1 MYSLTINELN
11 MDKQTISI
19 INGVEISAV
28 SDENHNIFVPV
39 KPICQA
45 IGVDPEAQ
53 RQRILRHYIL
63 SSTAFTLK
71 VVASDE
77 KEREMLCL
85 PLEFIYGWL
94 FTIDAN
100 LIAEARR
107 EKVAAFQRE
116 CYDVLYRHFAGF
128 LRRRVEENEAEI
140 AALKAVNEA
149 ISLEKEAKAA
159 RRKAEERL
167 EAIRKSRLDPCPC
180 LDL

>member
-1 MYSLTINELN
+1 M
-11 MDKQTISI
+11 KQQLISI

-28 SDENHNIFVPV
+28 ADENGNIFVPV

-116 CYDVLYRHFAGF
+116 CYDVLYRHFAGS

-140 AALKAVNEA
+140 AALKAVNDA
-149 ISLEKEAKAA
+149 SYRSK
-159 RRKAEERL
+159 RRKPPSVKPKSSSRRSEKNRL
-167 EAIRKSRLDPCPC
+167 NPQPALF
-180 LDL
+180 